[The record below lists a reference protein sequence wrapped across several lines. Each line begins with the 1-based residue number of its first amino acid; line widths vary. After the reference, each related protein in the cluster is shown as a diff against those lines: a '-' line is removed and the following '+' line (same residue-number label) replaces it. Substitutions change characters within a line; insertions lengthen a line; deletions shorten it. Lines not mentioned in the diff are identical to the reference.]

1 MDVLKAALLCGTAAM
16 LVSALAP
23 PKRASENGGKA
34 SVYRGQPFEFIV
46 RHLASLA
53 CFVIPASSFCH
64 SMLLLYRARAS
75 WLEPAVPWLCP
86 SNPPSLAPLAPL
98 STRFLVGVS
107 LVVAGTAL
115 RILSYRALGS
125 LFTYE
130 VFVKDDHRL
139 VNTGP
144 YRLVRH
150 PSYTGVALLLLGTHL
165 IHFGDGGYVT
175 YCDVASTPM
184 VFFVHFWRWA
194 APFAVVSLSRRCRVE
209 DEQLR
214 ERFGVKWDMYRQ
226 AVPYA
231 LVPFIY

>member
-1 MDVLKAALLCGTAAM
+1 MVVPLPAL
-16 LVSALAP
+16 
-23 PKRASENGGKA
+23 
-34 SVYRGQPFEFIV
+34 
-46 RHLASLA
+46 
-53 CFVIPASSFCH
+53 CH
-64 SMLLLYRARAS
+64 SMLLLYRAHAAPQ
-75 WLEPAVPWLCP
+75 LGPLMPWLCP
-86 SNPPSLAPLAPL
+86 SNPTSLDPLSPF

-130 VFVKDDHRL
+130 VFVKDDHHL

-144 YRLVRH
+144 YRFIRH

-175 YCDVASTPM
+175 YCGVAATPM
-184 VFFVHFWRWA
+184 VFFVHLWRWA

-214 ERFGVKWDMYRQ
+214 ERFGVKWEMYRET
-226 AVPYA
+226 VPYA